1 MRTWL
6 TISLLVC
13 ILLASAAAEADM
25 KGSGVSF
32 SIGFESYPGE
42 FFYRLDGVRYLSGIP
57 RDYKF
62 NPNTDGAAFS
72 VLSLRARKMVPLGSG
87 NVSAG
92 IEVGMSLPISGY
104 EKSWSLPA
112 LTPKFTGD
120 IYYAAFC

>member
-6 TISLLVC
+6 TLSLLAC
-13 ILLASAAAEADM
+13 ILLASVAAEADM

-42 FFYRLDGVRYLSGIP
+42 FCYRLDGVRYLSGVA

-62 NPNTDGAAFS
+62 NPKTDGAAFS
-72 VLSLRARKMVPLGSG
+72 VLSLRVRKMVQLGSSKF
-87 NVSAG
+87 SAG
-92 IEVGMSLPISGY
+92 LEVGMSLPISGY

-112 LTPKFTGD
+112 LTGKFTGD